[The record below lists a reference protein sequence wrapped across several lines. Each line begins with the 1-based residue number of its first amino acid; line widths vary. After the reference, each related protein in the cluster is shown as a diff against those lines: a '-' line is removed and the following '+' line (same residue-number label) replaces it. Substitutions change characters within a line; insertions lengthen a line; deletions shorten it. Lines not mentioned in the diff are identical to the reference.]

1 MAGGQREEIEALGP
15 VDRNAQTQLARCWR
29 LIRRR
34 REQKSINEK
43 ITSRRAGGQS
53 QLGSVAKPDAVS
65 ITSLGPIMV
74 YAA

>member
-1 MAGGQREEIEALGP
+1 MAGGQREEIKALGP
-15 VDRNAQTQLARCWR
+15 VDRNAQTQLARRWR
-29 LIRRR
+29 LIGRM

-53 QLGSVAKPDAVS
+53 QLSLVAKPYAVS

-74 YAA
+74 DAA

>member
-15 VDRNAQTQLARCWR
+15 VDRNAQTQLARRWR

-53 QLGSVAKPDAVS
+53 QLSSVEKPDAVS